1 MDKQKKEV
9 MIGID
14 IFLWIFVLVPWLVW
28 AFELVD
34 VYKNGGNFEP
44 GFFGEKHFA
53 IGWNAVWEEIVLIK
67 DFGGSLWVLFVLFT
81 LAYTIFLVK
90 RIKKEE
96 HQ

>member
-34 VYKNGGNFEP
+34 VYKNGGNFGP